1 MDHRADYKKTGEST
15 LLTVIGELEPSG
27 PAVVLRYV
35 PLLIFGENTT
45 YGVNTPAT
53 REKNLI
59 LGGFV
64 PTSL

>member
-45 YGVNTPAT
+45 YAVNSA
-53 REKNLI
+53 RNLAKKI
-59 LGGFV
+59 
-64 PTSL
+64 